1 MNLVSIIIPVYNM
14 ENEIESSIE
23 SILVQTYSNLQI
35 ILVNDGSTDKTIDK
49 CNKLAQLDDRI
60 TVITTENQGSGP
72 ARNTGINK
80 ASGKYLYFPDADDY
94 LEKNAIEVLVNA
106 AEKNNADLVVFGFKF
121 VGISGDLL
129 KTKKYA
135 YKCQNAYN
143 IRQNYKEYYNFKE
156 AFSIQGAPWNKFFRF
171 DVVRKFNIQFPA
183 LRRHQDEAFIARYM
197 DKAEKVLFIPEVL
210 YTYYVN
216 DLKKQWDK
224 YPLDYIEAV
233 CGLYEDR
240 KHNILKWNN
249 NDIKTHEIVENEFI
263 CNFIKALELSFSPKF
278 KFNHMQRLKW
288 IKSVIKKYQLKQ
300 VKSSNNTGIYQK
312 TIKWLSDNGCCK
324 FLYIILYLKV
334 IYEKYR

>member
-1 MNLVSIIIPVYNM
+1 MNLVSVIIPVYNM
-14 ENEIESSIE
+14 ENEIENSIKSVLE
-23 SILVQTYSNLQI
+23 QSYHNLQI
-35 ILVNDGSTDKTIDK
+35 ILVNDGSTDNTKVK
-49 CNKLAQLDDRI
+49 CNRLAKMDNRI

-72 ARNTGINK
+72 ARNTGINI

-94 LEKNAIEVLVNA
+94 LEKNAIEVLVDS

-135 YKCQNAYN
+135 YKCQNANN

-171 DVVRKFNIQFPA
+171 DVVSKYNIQFPA

-224 YPLDYIEAV
+224 YPVDYIKAV
-233 CGLYEDR
+233 YGLYKDR
-240 KHNILKWNN
+240 QNNILKWNHA
-249 NDIKTHEIVENEFI
+249 DVETHEVVENEFI

-278 KFNHMQRLKW
+278 NFNYTQRLKW
-288 IKSVIKKYQLKQ
+288 IESMINTYQLKE
-300 VKSSNNTGIYQK
+300 VKSSNDTGLYQK
-312 TIKWLSDNGCCK
+312 TVKWLANNNYYK
-324 FLYIILYLKV
+324 FLYIILYIKV
-334 IYEKYR
+334 IYEKKK